1 MVVVVVVLVSSGN
14 GGDESVYK
22 FVKYSLLPK
31 RDLPA
36 RHEEGF
42 AHRVGRE
49 GDGGCS
55 EQNAERWKIK
65 RYTQVMPVQYDDDEN
80 DDLNS
85 SVETKIS
92 QEFSNLGEGSHF
104 VEYKRAHYKK

>member
-1 MVVVVVVLVSSGN
+1 M
-14 GGDESVYK
+14 
-22 FVKYSLLPK
+22 
-31 RDLPA
+31 

-49 GDGGCS
+49 GDGGSS

-65 RYTQVMPVQYDDDEN
+65 RYTQVTMMGCQYDEDEN
-80 DDLNS
+80 DDLDS
-85 SVETKIS
+85 SVETKTS

-104 VEYKRAHYKK
+104 VEYKKAHYKNSHGCERDMVAT

>member
-1 MVVVVVVLVSSGN
+1 MEMVVMGLYTQIRQKFSSSK
-14 GGDESVYK
+14 E
-22 FVKYSLLPK
+22 
-31 RDLPA
+31 RQPA

-49 GDGGCS
+49 GNGGSS
-55 EQNAERWKIK
+55 EQNAVRWKIK
-65 RYTQVMPVQYDDDEN
+65 RYTQVPVQYDEDEN
-80 DDLNS
+80 DDLDS

-104 VEYKRAHYKK
+104 VEYKKAQEIAKNVSRI